1 MTGAPTNTSTDA
13 PTGGGS
19 NIYDLG
25 YRRYDGARLG
35 RRHAIMALYI
45 ESLRGAFGLG
55 RSAAAKVAPAVLIA
69 IALVPAA
76 VQLIIAALVSG
87 EAELIRAPE
96 YYGVVKYILALYCAA
111 VAPDIAGR
119 DQRNRSLTLYF
130 SRAISRTDYAAGK
143 FAAMTTAMLMITLV
157 PQMLLFLGNGLNTEN
172 IGSYAKEEWDQ
183 ILPIFATALLG
194 SALIASLGVVIAAHS
209 PHRAFATVGVVMV
222 FILPFVIA
230 AIMVFEI
237 DTAATRYAVF
247 ASPMDLIDG
256 FTAWMFRVPPEPE
269 STAEAAGYAGW
280 TYALVALAVTLVA
293 SLLLVRRYRTVQ
305 A

>member
-1 MTGAPTNTSTDA
+1 MTDVSTEA
-13 PTGGGS
+13 GS

-25 YRRYDGARLG
+25 YRRYEGARLG

-55 RSAAAKVAPAVLIA
+55 RSAAAKVAPALLIA
-69 IALVPAA
+69 VALVPAL
-76 VQLIIAALVSG
+76 VQLAIAALVSS
-87 EAELIRAPE
+87 EAELILAPE
-96 YYGVVKYILALYCAA
+96 YYGVVKYILAMYCAV

-130 SRAISRTDYAAGK
+130 SRAISRTDYAIGK

-157 PQMLLFLGNGLNTEN
+157 PQLLLFLGNALNATDLR
-172 IGSYAKEEWDQ
+172 SYLTDEWDQ
-183 ILPIFATALLG
+183 FPAIVATALLG
-194 SALIASLGVVIAAHS
+194 SALIASLGVLIAAHT
-209 PHRAFATVGVVMV
+209 PHRAFATVGIIMV
-222 FILPFVIA
+222 FILPVVIA

-237 DTAATRYAVF
+237 DTVATRLAAF

-256 FTAWMFRVPPEPE
+256 FTAWMFRVPPEADG
-269 STAEAAGYAGW
+269 TIEAAGYATW
-280 TYALVALAVTLVA
+280 WYAPVALAVTVVA
-293 SLLLVRRYRTVQ
+293 SLLLIRRYQTVR